1 MKNSYITFLI
11 SRWKMYCR
19 MVYNQELLIYSI
31 TCIKECPVRGTH
43 AFLLDNE
50 KIGWVIQCTRLH
62 LIRTDECQM
71 MTDDLS

>member
-11 SRWKMYCR
+11 SIWKMYA
-19 MVYNQELLIYSI
+19 VWFIIKNFSYI
-31 TCIKECPVRGTH
+31 IKECPVWGTH
-43 AFLLDNE
+43 VFLLDNE
-50 KIGWVIQCTRLH
+50 KIGWVLQCTRLH